1 MIGHL
6 GPSISS
12 KRLNIL
18 FFLHILFF
26 SFVGTLKYLSIESL
40 NVLLHYRPFLL
51 WVREGICP
59 LPEEQKQI
67 GLSPS
72 SWKALQSCPPG
83 SCGAVCPRP
92 APFQGSVEITGG
104 SQWRIC
110 LILIPK
116 EGPCQMLFLS
126 V

>member
-1 MIGHL
+1 MRGHL

-12 KRLNIL
+12 KKVDYFIFSTQIFF
-18 FFLHILFF
+18 FFL
-26 SFVGTLKYLSIESL
+26 GTLECLSNESL

-59 LPEEQKQI
+59 FPEEQKQI

-83 SCGAVCPRP
+83 SCGAVCPPP

-104 SQWRIC
+104 SQLRIC
-110 LILIPK
+110 LILIPE